1 MRLFKKIRKAV
12 KGAVRRMKSKFDA
25 LGSYTGSP
33 EKENSGED
41 KPEQDADDL

>member
-1 MRLFKKIRKAV
+1 MRILKKLRKKVRGVIRQL
-12 KGAVRRMKSKFDA
+12 KSKFDA

-33 EKENSGED
+33 EENGS

>member
-1 MRLFKKIRKAV
+1 MRLLKSIRKKL
-12 KGAVRRMKSKFDA
+12 KGAVRRLKSKFDA

-33 EKENSGED
+33 KQGE

>member
-1 MRLFKKIRKAV
+1 MQLFKKIRKAV

-33 EKENSGED
+33 D
-41 KPEQDADDL
+41 KKGGNAPEQDADDL

>member
-12 KGAVRRMKSKFDA
+12 KGAVGRMKSKFDA

-33 EKENSGED
+33 DKEKNGN

>member
-33 EKENSGED
+33 EKENGD